1 MSRRLADSGRKPLE
15 INGSGLQHEYR
26 FRASTGKNQKIEFA
40 WENDGAQRRNP
51 SEESRALFSDG
62 YDAHSTGLINRNTNK
77 IFLWINFICSRTPG

>member
-40 WENDGAQRRNP
+40 WENDGARGGIQVKKV
-51 SEESRALFSDG
+51 
-62 YDAHSTGLINRNTNK
+62 GLCFQMVMTHIA
-77 IFLWINFICSRTPG
+77 PD